1 MDLPKKYSSRYVTV
15 IYAVFIIFFAIT
27 LSLFYTSRFHKSSS
41 PENQDTDIREEQDS
55 SDTSPKVTKKI
66 GIDKAPTSRD
76 IESSESDDRVHDE
89 PIKAPLSKKD
99 VSDDSAVNTDSLK
112 TPSGGSKDQIAGPI
126 PSRPAISSAKQM
138 TVIYFSD
145 DSTGLSDR
153 ALNKLRTIFLS
164 LLKHPEEEIIIEGY
178 GDSSAISRHNQS
190 LSQLRANIVK
200 GYFVKRGISNSRIKV
215 FWMGSENPAGDDS
228 SKDIKDKTHQVEI
241 KIE

>member
-27 LSLFYTSRFHKSSS
+27 LSLFYISRFHKSSS
-41 PENQDTDIREEQDS
+41 LENQDTDIREEKDS
-55 SDTSPKVTKKI
+55 IDKLPKVTKKI
-66 GIDKAPTSRD
+66 GIDKGPTSRD
-76 IESSESDDRVHDE
+76 FESSESDNQVHDE
-89 PIKAPLSKKD
+89 IIKAPLLKKD
-99 VSDDSAVNTDSLK
+99 VSDNSEVNTDSLK
-112 TPSGGSKDQIAGPI
+112 TPSGGSKDQIASSI
-126 PSRPAISSAKQM
+126 RSQPAISSGKQM
-138 TVIYFSD
+138 AVIYFSA

-164 LLKHPEEEIIIEGY
+164 LLKHPEEEITIEGY
-178 GDSSAISRHNQS
+178 GDSSAINRHNRS

-215 FWMGSENPAGDDS
+215 FWMGSENPTGDNS
-228 SKDIKDKTHQVEI
+228 SQDIKQKTQQVEI